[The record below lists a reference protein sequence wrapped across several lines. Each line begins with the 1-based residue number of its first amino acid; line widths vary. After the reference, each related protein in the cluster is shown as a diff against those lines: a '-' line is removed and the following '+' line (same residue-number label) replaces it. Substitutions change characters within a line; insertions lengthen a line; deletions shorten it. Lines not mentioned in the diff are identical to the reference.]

1 MKDKKITN
9 SLKFNKF
16 SFLALLDG
24 LDIFLNLSIITYL
37 SIFFFQDL
45 DNRISILI
53 ISFIIL
59 LSFFSRCNFFCFIE
73 KILFKFNKENFN
85 LYYAFSI
92 FYFIPFFLIDSIE
105 LLSLFIFIL
114 CRFFIGNLFYL
125 AKKNYLTSEE
135 FKKENNF
142 FIKYVI
148 IFICGMII
156 GSFVFTILNDI
167 FSNNDL
173 NNWAW
178 KCSYIFL
185 LAVSIGF
192 GFFLKYK
199 IFLLNLKNNLQLSS
213 SNKNFPFFLKNICLI
228 VPFYLFFIYSSENWL
243 PRFSNPENMQ
253 VLDFGIIN
261 ILLIFLL
268 TIFSFPLFSL
278 IGNKKLNNFVS
289 ILVIFISIFAFAFE
303 YSSSYSIDFL
313 KFYLSIISS
322 FVICLNSLN
331 SKQSNDKDVLNYLS
345 LLTLIFIILSLM
357 TPLTF
362 YFFINFSV
370 SYNII
375 YLIIGILFLT
385 SFLAGKYGERKN

>member
-9 SLKFNKF
+9 FLKFNKF

-73 KILFKFNKENFN
+73 KILFKLHKENFN

-331 SKQSNDKDVLNYLS
+331 SKQSNDKDVFIYLS

>member
-1 MKDKKITN
+1 MQ
-9 SLKFNKF
+9 
-16 SFLALLDG
+16 
-24 LDIFLNLSIITYL
+24 IFYWKL
-37 SIFFFQDL
+37 
-45 DNRISILI
+45 
-53 ISFIIL
+53 
-59 LSFFSRCNFFCFIE
+59 
-73 KILFKFNKENFN
+73 ILF
-85 LYYAFSI
+85 
-92 FYFIPFFLIDSIE
+92 
-105 LLSLFIFIL
+105 
-114 CRFFIGNLFYL
+114 G
-125 AKKNYLTSEE
+125 KKNYLSSEE

-142 FIKYVI
+142 FIKYII

-156 GSFVFTILNDI
+156 GSFVFTILNDV

-199 IFLLNLKNNLQLSS
+199 VFLLNLKNNLQLSS
-213 SNKNFPFFLKNICLI
+213 SNKNFSFFLKNICLI

-261 ILLIFLL
+261 ILLILLL

-289 ILVIFISIFAFAFE
+289 ILVIFISIIAFAFE

-331 SKQSNDKDVLNYLS
+331 SIQSNDKNVFIYLS
-345 LLTLIFIILSLM
+345 LLTLIFMIVSLM

-375 YLIIGILFLT
+375 YLIIGMLFLI

>member
-9 SLKFNKF
+9 FLKFNKF
-16 SFLALLDG
+16 SFLALFDG

>member
-9 SLKFNKF
+9 FFKFNKF
-16 SFLALLDG
+16 SFLALFDG

-92 FYFIPFFLIDSIE
+92 FYFIPFFLIDSIG

-156 GSFVFTILNDI
+156 GSFVFTIFNDI

-261 ILLIFLL
+261 ILLILLL

>member
-53 ISFIIL
+53 VSFIIL
-59 LSFFSRCNFFCFIE
+59 LSFFSRSSFFCFIE

-92 FYFIPFFLIDSIE
+92 LYFVPFFLIESIE
-105 LLSLFIFIL
+105 PVSLFIFIL

-125 AKKNYLTSEE
+125 AKKNYLSSEE

-142 FIKYVI
+142 FIKYII

-156 GSFVFTILNDI
+156 GSFVFTILNDV

-178 KCSYIFL
+178 KCCYIFL

-199 IFLLNLKNNLQLSS
+199 IFLLNLKNNLKLSS
-213 SNKNFPFFLKNICLI
+213 SNKNFPFYLKNICLI

-331 SKQSNDKDVLNYLS
+331 SKQSNEKDAFIYLS
-345 LLTLIFIILSLM
+345 LLTLIFMIVSLM